1 MLRARVA
8 AFWLIL
14 TQDEDVAKVHVSGV
28 IKNNIRNAG
37 SRPLRRRQDPP
48 TIPYLAWY
56 LSTTTRNVRRI
67 GPQE

>member
-48 TIPYLAWY
+48 TIPYLA
-56 LSTTTRNVRRI
+56 
-67 GPQE
+67 